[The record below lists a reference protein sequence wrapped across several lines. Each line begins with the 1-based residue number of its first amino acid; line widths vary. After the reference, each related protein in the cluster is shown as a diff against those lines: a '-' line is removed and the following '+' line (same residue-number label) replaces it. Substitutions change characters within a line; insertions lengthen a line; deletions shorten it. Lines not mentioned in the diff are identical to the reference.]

1 MIPSLIVLVLVA
13 LNGLFVAAE
22 FALIGASKPAL
33 ENLAQKGSARAR
45 TVVAIL
51 VSPRETDRYIATAQL
66 GITFASLGLG
76 MYGEH
81 ELAEWL
87 GDKLAATTVAQWVS
101 VHTLASVLSI
111 AALTY
116 LHIVLGEMIPK
127 TLALSKPESTA
138 IAIGAPMRW
147 MLRLMLP
154 LVLVLNALGR
164 GLLRLVGVKSTEG
177 PAEAPTP
184 EDLAFIV
191 DESVE
196 GGRLAEMPGRVFDE
210 LLAFGELTAAE
221 VMTPRVKVVGVRRG
235 SSPSELREVLSRSH
249 HTRYPVYERD
259 LDDLVGFVHIRD
271 LLDVLVDDV
280 ALSDSH
286 VRAVPFVPETTRLD
300 VVLQKMRAEKTQL
313 VIVMD
318 EHGGTAGIV
327 TIEDLFEEVVGEIA
341 DRPESHAPLRRV
353 EGRLRASGQAR
364 VDEVGEEL
372 GLEDFEHEEV
382 DTVSGLVLA
391 LLDRP
396 PLVGDVVEWRG
407 VRFRVLDVEGHGV
420 EECEVY
426 PPRAE

>member
-1 MIPSLIVLVLVA
+1 MIPTLIVLLLIV

-22 FALIGASKPAL
+22 FALIGASKPTL
-33 ENLAQKGSARAR
+33 ENLAQKGSARAEA
-45 TVVAIL
+45 VVKIL
-51 VSPRETDRYIATAQL
+51 SSPRETDRYIATAQL

-81 ELAEWL
+81 ELALWL
-87 GDKLAATTVAQWVS
+87 GERLEATSLAGFVS
-101 VHTLASVLSI
+101 VHALASVLSI

-127 TLALSKPESTA
+127 TLALQKAEATVL
-138 IAIGAPMRW
+138 AIGAPMRW

-154 LVLVLNALGR
+154 LVVGLNGLGR
-164 GLLRLVGVKSTEG
+164 ALLRLVGVRSVEG
-177 PAEAPTP
+177 HGEAPTP

-196 GGRLAEMPGRVFDE
+196 GGRLGEMPGRVFDE
-210 LLAFGELTAAE
+210 LLAFSERTAAE
-221 VMTPRVKVVGVRRG
+221 VLTPRVKLIGIRRG
-235 SSPSELREVLSRSH
+235 SAQAELREVLSRSH
-249 HTRYPVYERD
+249 HTRYPIYERD

-271 LLDVLVDDV
+271 LLDVLARGG
-280 ALSDSH
+280 ALTDAH
-286 VRAVPFVPETTRLD
+286 VRAVPFVAETTRLD
-300 VVLQKMRAEKTQL
+300 VVLQKMRHEKTQL
-313 VIVMD
+313 VVVMD

-353 EGRLRASGQAR
+353 EGRLRASGMAR

-372 GLEDFEHEEV
+372 GLNEYEHPEV
-382 DTVSGLVLA
+382 DTVSGLVLT

-407 VRFRVLDVEGHGV
+407 VRLRVLDVEGHGV

-426 PPRAE
+426 PPRT

>member
-1 MIPSLIVLVLVA
+1 
-13 LNGLFVAAE
+13 
-22 FALIGASKPAL
+22 
-33 ENLAQKGSARAR
+33 
-45 TVVAIL
+45 
-51 VSPRETDRYIATAQL
+51 
-66 GITFASLGLG
+66 

-81 ELAEWL
+81 ELALWL
-87 GDKLAATTVAQWVS
+87 GKKLEATSLAGVVS
-101 VHTLASVLSI
+101 VHALASVLSI

-127 TLALSKPESTA
+127 TLALQKAEATVL
-138 IAIGAPMRW
+138 AIGAPMRW

-154 LVLVLNALGR
+154 LVVGLNGLGR
-164 GLLRLVGVKSTEG
+164 AVLRLAGVRSVEG
-177 PAEAPTP
+177 HGEAPTP

-196 GGRLAEMPGRVFDE
+196 GGRLGEMPGRVFDE
-210 LLAFGELTAAE
+210 LLAFSERTAAE
-221 VMTPRVKVVGVRRG
+221 VLTPRVKLVGIRRG
-235 SSPSELREVLSRSH
+235 SAPAELREVLSRSH
-249 HTRYPVYERD
+249 HTRYPVFERD

-271 LLDVLVDDV
+271 LLDVLARGG
-280 ALSDSH
+280 ALTDAH
-286 VRAVPFVPETTRLD
+286 VRAVPFVAETTRLD
-300 VVLQKMRAEKTQL
+300 VVLQKMRHEKTQL
-313 VIVMD
+313 VVVMD

-327 TIEDLFEEVVGEIA
+327 TIEDVFEEVVGEIA

-353 EGRLRASGQAR
+353 EGRLRASGMAR

-372 GLEDFEHEEV
+372 GLEEYEHPEV

-426 PPRAE
+426 PPRT

>member
-1 MIPSLIVLVLVA
+1 MIPTLIVLLLVA

-22 FALIGASKPAL
+22 FALIGASKPTL
-33 ENLAQKGSARAR
+33 ENLAQKGSSRAEA
-45 TVVAIL
+45 VVKIL
-51 VSPRETDRYIATAQL
+51 ASPRETDRYIATAQL

-81 ELAEWL
+81 ELALWL
-87 GDKLAATTVAQWVS
+87 GEKLDATSLAGVVS
-101 VHTLASVLSI
+101 VHAVASVLSI
-111 AALTY
+111 ATLTY

-127 TLALSKPESTA
+127 TLALQKAEATVL
-138 IAIGAPMRW
+138 AIGAPMRL

-154 LVLVLNALGR
+154 LVVGLNGLGR
-164 GLLRLVGVKSTEG
+164 AVLRLAGVRSVEG
-177 PAEAPTP
+177 HGEAPTP

-196 GGRLAEMPGRVFDE
+196 GGRLGEMPGRVFDE
-210 LLAFGELTAAE
+210 LLAFSERTAAE
-221 VMTPRVKVVGVRRG
+221 VLTPRVKLVGIRRG
-235 SSPSELREVLSRSH
+235 SAPMELREVLSRSH

-271 LLDVLVDDV
+271 LLDVLARGG
-280 ALSDSH
+280 ALTDAH
-286 VRAVPFVPETTRLD
+286 VRAVPFVAETTRLD
-300 VVLQKMRAEKTQL
+300 VVLQKMRHEKTQL
-313 VIVMD
+313 VVVMD

-353 EGRLRASGQAR
+353 EGRLRASGMAR

-372 GLEDFEHEEV
+372 GLEEYEHPEV

-426 PPRAE
+426 PPRT